1 MFLLYKMYQN
11 YGNQDFNGFRAD
23 INEKHQTYLNHRSA
37 MEQLNVLKKSN
48 ALAQAR
54 QQFSQG
60 TAMFTRGVEVS
71 SSVPATAL
79 AAQAVANRV
88 AKYARNRSETLANET
103 GDTEEG
109 IELQDVEDTTA
120 TGAEDAAEDVAEDVA
135 EDAVSDAAL
144 GAVGFIAGAVQLGV
158 GIYDLIAGDNEEEQ
172 GKTDET
178 AAESMKI
185 QPPATSENF
194 SETYVA
200 PVQSVV

>member
-1 MFLLYKMYQN
+1 MYQN

-135 EDAVSDAAL
+135 EDAVSDAVL
-144 GAVGFIAGAVQLGV
+144 GPIGFVAGAVQLGL
-158 GIYDLIAGDNEEEQ
+158 GIYDLVAGNAEEEE
-172 GKTDET
+172 GKDDET
-178 AAESMKI
+178 AAEALKI
-185 QPPATSENF
+185 QPPAQPENF

>member
-11 YGNQDFNGFRAD
+11 YGNQDFQGFRTD
-23 INEKHQTYLNHRSA
+23 INEKHQKYLNHQSA

-60 TAMFTRGVEVS
+60 TALFTRGIETS
-71 SSVPATAL
+71 SSVPATAI
-79 AAQAVANRV
+79 AVQAVANRV
-88 AKYARNRSETLANET
+88 SKFAKNTGTLANET
-103 GDTEEG
+103 GDTEG
-109 IELQDVEDTTA
+109 IEMQDVEDTTT
-120 TGAEDAAEDVAEDVA
+120 TGAEDAAENIGETVA
-135 EDAVSDAAL
+135 EDAVSDAVL
-144 GAVGFIAGAVQLGV
+144 GTVGLIAGAVQLGV

-185 QPPATSENF
+185 QPPAQPENF

>member
-88 AKYARNRSETLANET
+88 SRYAKNFKTLANET
-103 GDTEEG
+103 GDVEEG
-109 IELQDVEDTTA
+109 VELPDVAEDA
-120 TGAEDAAEDVAEDVA
+120 TEDAAEDIAEDVA
-135 EDAVSDAAL
+135 EDAVSDAVL
-144 GAVGFIAGAVQLGV
+144 GPIGFVAGAVQLGL
-158 GIYDLIAGDNEEEQ
+158 GIYDLVAGNAEEEE
-172 GKTDET
+172 GKDDET
-178 AAESMKI
+178 AAEALKI
-185 QPPATSENF
+185 QPPAQPENF

>member
-1 MFLLYKMYQN
+1 MYQN

-60 TAMFTRGVEVS
+60 TAMFTRGVEVAS
-71 SSVPATAL
+71 STPATAIT
-79 AAQAVANRV
+79 AQAIANRV
-88 AKYARNRSETLANET
+88 SKFAKNTGTLANET
-103 GDTEEG
+103 GDVEEG
-109 IELQDVEDTTA
+109 IELQDVEETA
-120 TGAEDAAEDVAEDVA
+120 TTGGENIVRNVVEGELT
-135 EDAVSDAAL
+135 DAVADSVL
-144 GAVGFIAGAVQLGV
+144 GPIGFLAGAVQLGI
-158 GIYDLIAGDNEEEQ
+158 GIYDLVEGNAEEEQ
-172 GKTDET
+172 GKDDET
-178 AAESMKI
+178 AAEALKI
-185 QPPATSENF
+185 QPPAQPENF

>member
-88 AKYARNRSETLANET
+88 SKYAKNFKTLANET

-120 TGAEDAAEDVAEDVA
+120 TGAEDAVEEDVVETAA
-135 EDAVSDAAL
+135 EDAVSDAVL
-144 GAVGFIAGAVQLGV
+144 GPIGFVAGAVQLGL
-158 GIYDLIAGDNEEEQ
+158 GIYDLVAGNAEEEE
-172 GKTDET
+172 GKDDET
-178 AAESMKI
+178 AAEALKI
-185 QPPATSENF
+185 QPPAQPENF

>member
-1 MFLLYKMYQN
+1 MYQN

-120 TGAEDAAEDVAEDVA
+120 TGTEDAAEDVAEDVA
-135 EDAVSDAAL
+135 EDAVSDAVL
-144 GAVGFIAGAVQLGV
+144 GPIGFVAGAVQLGL
-158 GIYDLIAGDNEEEQ
+158 GIYDLVAGNAEEEE
-172 GKTDET
+172 GKDDET
-178 AAESMKI
+178 AAEALKI
-185 QPPATSENF
+185 QPPAQPENF

>member
-1 MFLLYKMYQN
+1 MYQN
-11 YGNQDFNGFRAD
+11 YGNQDFQGFRTD
-23 INEKHQTYLNHRSA
+23 INEKHQKYLNHQSA

-60 TAMFTRGVEVS
+60 TALFTRGVEVS
-71 SSVPATAL
+71 SSVPATAI

-88 AKYARNRSETLANET
+88 SKFAKNTGTLANET
-103 GDTEEG
+103 GDTEG
-109 IELQDVEDTTA
+109 IEMQDVEDTA
-120 TGAEDAAEDVAEDVA
+120 TTGAEDVAEDVA
-135 EDAVSDAAL
+135 EDAVSDAVL
-144 GAVGFIAGAVQLGV
+144 GPIGFIAGAVQLGV

>member
-11 YGNQDFNGFRAD
+11 YGNQDFQGFRTD
-23 INEKHQTYLNHRSA
+23 INEKHQKYLNHQSA

-54 QQFSQG
+54 QQFAQG
-60 TAMFTRGVEVS
+60 TALFTRGIETS
-71 SSVPATAL
+71 SSVPATAI
-79 AAQAVANRV
+79 AVQAVANRV
-88 AKYARNRSETLANET
+88 SRYAKNTGTLANET
-103 GDTEEG
+103 GDVEEG
-109 IELQDVEDTTA
+109 VELPDVAEDA
-120 TGAEDAAEDVAEDVA
+120 TEDAAEDVAEDVA
-135 EDAVSDAAL
+135 EDAVSDAVL
-144 GAVGFIAGAVQLGV
+144 GPIGFIAGAVQLGV